1 MIKNPVLCRVVVQ
14 KLFFVAT
21 GFSLRLHRRDADATG
36 WFGHLVAYSGI
47 RADTQ
52 VRPYELACWYQGSVM
67 EEAVSI
73 PGPGITLEGRLLPGA
88 APGGAVIT
96 HPHPLFGGDMSNN
109 VVLTAVRALAA
120 RGMTALRFNFRGVGR
135 STGTYGGGLEE
146 ADDVAAALAFLKSR
160 TPGPHYVVGYSFGAA
175 VAGRALLQGLVADG
189 AVCIAPPIA
198 FMDLTFLPRVP
209 GLRLI
214 LVGDRDELCP
224 LASLQALM
232 AASRPSCGE
241 TVAEIRVIA
250 GADHFFS
257 HGEAELFREL
267 RDLPL

>member
-1 MIKNPVLCRVVVQ
+1 MARK
-14 KLFFVAT
+14 
-21 GFSLRLHRRDADATG
+21 
-36 WFGHLVAYSGI
+36 

-52 VRPYELACWYQGSVM
+52 VRPYDLSGSYQGSIM

-73 PGPGITLEGRLLPGA
+73 PGPGITLEGRWWPGV
-88 APGGAVIT
+88 APGGAIIT
-96 HPHPLFGGDMSNN
+96 HPHPLFGGDMANN

-120 RGMTALRFNFRGVGR
+120 RGMAALRFNFRGVGR

-160 TPGPHYVVGYSFGAA
+160 TPGPCYVVGYSFGAA
-175 VAGRALLQGLVADG
+175 VAGRALLKGLAADG
-189 AVCIAPPIA
+189 VICIAPPIA

-232 AASRPSCGE
+232 AASQTPPME
-241 TVAEIRVIA
+241 TPAEIRVIE
-250 GADHFFS
+250 GADHFFN

-267 RDLPL
+267 RDFPL